1 MNAVGANPATTTE
14 KQVER
19 VSFWPH
25 SLATWFF
32 ALSRILIGFMWFSQT
47 QWKMPPMFGCS
58 ANFAFTTDINHPT
71 SGLCDFIG
79 RQATYGSIEPFRAF
93 LTGFVMPNI
102 QMVGWGVYFM
112 ELAIAISL
120 IFGILTRLGGL
131 LGALQGINL
140 AIGFLGVPQE
150 WIWTYIF
157 LVLLNLMF
165 VAVGAG
171 RTLGIDHW
179 LRRRFEGQ
187 AGLVA
192 RFVRLTT

>member
-1 MNAVGANPATTTE
+1 MTDRVRTNHPSGTGCPDEDRLGSIARVRGAKAAGSAASSARKRSTSCTVSTSYHVGSKATRRPA
-14 KQVER
+14 
-19 VSFWPH
+19 
-25 SLATWFF
+25 
-32 ALSRILIGFMWFSQT
+32 
-47 QWKMPPMFGCS
+47 
-58 ANFAFTTDINHPT
+58 INHPT

-79 RQATYGSIEPFRAF
+79 RQATYGAIEPYKTF
-93 LTGFVMPNI
+93 LTGFVIPNI
-102 QMVGWGVYFM
+102 QLVGWGVYLM
-112 ELAIAISL
+112 ELAVPVSL

-131 LGALQGINL
+131 LGAIQGINL
-140 AIGFLGVPQE
+140 AIGFVGVPQE

-171 RTLGIDHW
+171 RMLGVNHW

-187 AGLVA
+187 SGLVG

>member
-1 MNAVGANPATTTE
+1 MDAVRSNPATVPD
-14 KQVER
+14 KAAER
-19 VSFWPH
+19 VSFWPQ
-25 SLATWFF
+25 SLAGWFF
-32 ALSRILIGFMWFSQT
+32 ALTRIIIGYMWFNQT
-47 QWKMPPMFGCS
+47 LWKLPPTFGCT
-58 ANFAFTTDINHPT
+58 ANFAFTTDINRPT

-79 RQATYGSIEPFRAF
+79 RQATYGAIEPYKAF
-93 LTGFVMPNI
+93 LTGLVIPNI
-102 QMVGWGVYFM
+102 QLVGWGVYMM
-112 ELAIAISL
+112 ELAVAISL

-131 LGALQGINL
+131 LGAIQGINL
-140 AIGFLGVPQE
+140 AIGFVGVPQE

-171 RTLGIDHW
+171 RYLGVDHW
-179 LRRRFEGQ
+179 LRQRVEGR